1 MSGVVAALRCN
12 AEYDQAH
19 GLPSVHF
26 QLGSDKMTAILYG
39 TEWVHAAAMA
49 ALLALTLL
57 RYRLVTRL
65 APARHQRRQRTASK
79 I

>member
-26 QLGSDKMTAILYG
+26 QLGSGEMTAILYG
-39 TEWVHAAAMA
+39 AEWVHAAALA

-57 RYRLVTRL
+57 HHRFLTRL
-65 APARHQRRQRTASK
+65 TPARQCHRQTARK